1 MVITAMGMTFT
12 SCSDFFDPD
21 TDDELNGE
29 DYISSNTE
37 MYTGFLGLMTKMQA
51 VGDKEILLTDTRAEL
66 LEPTEDSNPE
76 LISLY
81 NYDEDLQGNSYAD
94 PAGYYEVIIACNDY
108 LVKMGEYRNKAG
120 VDDEI
125 WSNLVSSAIRIK
137 VWAYKTLGEIY
148 GKAVWFDDPITKVTD
163 ITEAN
168 GFKLMDMNQLMD
180 QCLSLMDNG
189 MYGVATNL
197 TIDWIAWLDP
207 ENVTNAAN
215 SSYRKWN
222 WMVPPYEGLY
232 AELCLWKGACLDRE
246 YVDANRMNPASESY
260 YKKAADILLEKLTYY
275 ADSKYMATPAD
286 PGSTVYW
293 MPSAATPG
301 KFSYFWNYAQ
311 PYQSE
316 VVSALIY
323 DYTKNQTNT
332 LLKHFSNEYPN
343 KYWLRPSEM
352 GMARYLDKD
361 FNPGG
366 TNQEARYKCT
376 FGKSSGVSYIAKF
389 RPTGS
394 SVRANAY
401 QDDVHIYIYRSTQYH
416 VMLAEALNH
425 LKRFT
430 AMNGVFNTGVTKEIF
445 VATDPEWEGF
455 SRNWTSDAEWGT
467 RKYPSTGLR
476 GCYGLTAKKVYTTII
491 ELGERGTMKHND
503 LAILDETLLEFP
515 CEGKT
520 YASMNRMAYRYNDL
534 SIVADRVCPKY
545 EATGKSEA
553 IRAKIMNGGN
563 WVPYDLKLMSADNN
577 QSTDNNTSSA
587 DNN

>member
-1 MVITAMGMTFT
+1 MKKICYSFLGLVLMVGFSCSLT

-66 LEPTEDSNPE
+66 LEPSDDSNPE

-81 NYDEDLQGNSYAD
+81 NYDSNLQGNSYAD
-94 PAGYYEVIIACNDY
+94 PSGYYEVVIACNDY
-108 LVKMGEYRNKAG
+108 LVKMGDYRNKAG
-120 VDDEI
+120 VDDDI
-125 WSNLVSSAIRIK
+125 WQNLVSSAIRIK

-148 GKAVWFDDPITKVTD
+148 GKAVWFDDPIAKVTD

-168 GFKLMDMNQLMD
+168 GFKLMEMNELMD
-180 QCLSLMDNG
+180 QCLTLMDNG
-189 MYGVATNL
+189 MYGVATNR

-207 ENVTNAAN
+207 SNVTNASN
-215 SSYRKWN
+215 SQYRKWN

-232 AELCLWKGACLDRE
+232 AELCLWKGACLDKD
-246 YVDANRMNPASESY
+246 YADATHQNPAATVY
-260 YKKAADILLEKLTYY
+260 YQKAADVLLQILTYY
-275 ADSKYMATPAD
+275 ADCKYLVTPAD
-286 PGSTVYW
+286 PGSNVYW

-301 KFSYFWNYAQ
+301 KYTSMWNYAQ
-311 PYQSE
+311 PYQGE
-316 VVSALIY
+316 VVAALIY

-343 KYWLRPSEM
+343 KYWLRPSEL
-352 GMARYLDKD
+352 GMNRYLDKE

-366 TNQEARYKCT
+366 TNQEARYKCM
-376 FGKSSGVSYIAKF
+376 FGHNGGVPYIAKF
-389 RPTGS
+389 RPVGS

-401 QDDVHIYIYRSTQYH
+401 QDDVHIFIYRATQYH

-425 LKRFT
+425 LMRFT
-430 AMNGVFNTGVTKEIF
+430 AMNGVFNSGVTKEIF
-445 VATDPEWEGF
+445 VAGDPEWEGF
-455 SRNWTSDAEWGT
+455 SRNWTGDAEWGT
-467 RKYPSTGLR
+467 RKYPSAGVR
-476 GCYGLTAKKVYTTII
+476 CCYGVSARPVKTSIL
-491 ELGERGTMKHND
+491 ELGEKGTMKFND

-520 YASMNRMAYRYNDL
+520 YAFMNRMATRYNDL

-545 EATGKSEA
+545 EAIGKSGE
-553 IRAKIMNGGN
+553 IRGKIMAGGN
-563 WVPYDLKLMSADNN
+563 WVPYDLMLG
-577 QSTDNNTSSA
+577 SSK
-587 DNN
+587 